1 MNKTSN
7 NKHYKRNSESKQE
20 DRDNIWYSIALLAG
34 NIGIILKVLIEFIT
48 YRNKSTKKDR

>member
-1 MNKTSN
+1 MTKTSN
-7 NKHYKRNSESKQE
+7 IKQSKRDSRVKYK